1 MVSALCPVWCSWVL
15 CKCRNNVFNLLHE
28 LTRSPHWGVMHI
40 FGWELLMLC
49 HHPGKFGDH
58 KHCVAWPYK
67 ITSLK
72 SHANFWWELLM
83 LFHHHDKFGDHKHCV
98 TWPCNTI
105 SLRSHANFWVKPLV
119 VYHQP
124 DKFDD
129 HKHCVTWPYQTT
141 SLWSHTNYWVGAP
154 CGMSPP
160 WQVWW
165 PLALW

>member
-1 MVSALCPVWCSWVL
+1 MYSICYMSLQDHLIEESCTFLGGSSSCYVTTLASLVTISIVL
-15 CKCRNNVFNLLHE
+15 HD
-28 LTRSPHWGVMHI
+28 LTRSPHWRVMQI
-40 FGWELLMLC
+40 FGWELL
-49 HHPGKFGDH
+49 
-58 KHCVAWPYK
+58 V
-67 ITSLK
+67 
-72 SHANFWWELLM
+72 

-141 SLWSHTNYWVGAP
+141 SLWSHANFWVGAP

-165 PLALW
+165 P